1 MVEIRDFV
9 AAGEN
14 RASKATKKNSW
25 GVWGHCKPPPPN
37 GVRGKASEKF
47 LI

>member
-25 GVWGHCKPPPPN
+25 GFGDTVSPLPPMGSGAKP
-37 GVRGKASEKF
+37 RKSF
-47 LI
+47 